1 MRHGNICRRS
11 YNSARFLRPLHH
23 YFIVFITFISFLHLC
38 EGLSY
43 IDCLRLLECSVLQPI
58 TAIRLIFISLPP
70 LSPRGYLAYQSY
82 LSSVQEGKTSVIA
95 TWATYGHCILLNAM
109 ECFVRTSNYAY
120 CRHLYV
126 PQSLIHPP
134 KVCGSLNFKQKSWN
148 FVCLKVQVLYQ

>member
-43 IDCLRLLECSVLQPI
+43 IDCFRLLECSVLQPI

-95 TWATYGHCILLNAM
+95 TWATYGHQGVNSLWPLYSVECYGMLCTNIQLCLL
-109 ECFVRTSNYAY
+109 
-120 CRHLYV
+120 L
-126 PQSLIHPP
+126 SLICASIPHSST
-134 KVCGSLNFKQKSWN
+134 KSLWLTEFQT
-148 FVCLKVQVLYQ
+148 